1 MNRRRNLPSRRQWA
15 LRLGLLAALLM
26 LLTGVI
32 SVVLP
37 LHHLTPGQVR
47 EAAARRQGAVETQ
60 PIASRRF
67 QGLSWQLSA
76 NDQLLLL
83 SPYRFGFRD
92 GWETDGGSAPAAD
105 RTQAEGPI
113 CCLGLSVTD
122 SDGIYVQ
129 VAGLVSLEPAVA
141 ARITLPARQPGRPPV
156 TADVNILPT
165 ATASGTSG
173 SAARPAQRNLLISPA
188 LPSPCWTPGATPLP
202 PRGFP
207 RKTSLILV
215 YPMMPQER
223 PFQNKKVDDPNIA
236 SFKIPAFPF
245 IKFELVFWCFVCVIV
260 VLSGYFMVFSKRN
273 IPSKYSLSSTSLAS
287 SLGSIWYL

>member
-47 EAAARRQGAVETQ
+47 EAAARRQEAVETQ

-67 QGLSWQLSA
+67 QELSWQLSA

-92 GWETDGGSAPAAD
+92 GWETDGSSAPAAD

-141 ARITLPARQPGRPPV
+141 ARITLPARQPGGPPV
-156 TADVNILPT
+156 TADVDILSDRHGQRYFWLCRQAGAKESFDLSRASITLLDAGGHPLA
-165 ATASGTSG
+165 ATG
-173 SAARPAQRNLLISPA
+173 
-188 LPSPCWTPGATPLP
+188 LP
-202 PRGFP
+202 PENQSHF
-207 RKTSLILV
+207 
-215 YPMMPQER
+215 
-223 PFQNKKVDDPNIA
+223 
-236 SFKIPAFPF
+236 
-245 IKFELVFWCFVCVIV
+245 
-260 VLSGYFMVFSKRN
+260 
-273 IPSKYSLSSTSLAS
+273 SLSHDAS
-287 SLGSIWYL
+287 RTAVSK